1 LLDSQDG
8 LFSIRRQCELLSLNR
23 SSLYYQPVG
32 ESEEN
37 FGLMRLLDEQYTRTP
52 CYGVLKME
60 AYLRSLGYE
69 VNIKRVRRLLRKM
82 GLEAIYQKPNTS
94 KPNPEHKVYPYL
106 LRGLVIDRCDQ
117 VWSTDITYVRLASG
131 FVYLV
136 AVIDWHSRY
145 VLGWAL
151 STTLDADFC
160 IETVASLLEHRTCE
174 IFNTD
179 QGSQFTTPR
188 FTLPLL
194 DKGIRVSMDGRGR
207 ALDNI
212 FVERLWRTVKYE
224 YVYLQDIQT
233 VQEAWLGLRDFF
245 LFYNNERFHQSL
257 DYRTPAQIYLG
268 ERVDKQDKK
277 EKTSFY
283 QPASI
288 LIS

>member
-1 LLDSQDG
+1 
-8 LFSIRRQCELLSLNR
+8 
-23 SSLYYQPVG
+23 
-32 ESEEN
+32 
-37 FGLMRLLDEQYTRTP
+37 MRLLDEQYTRTP

-82 GLEAIYQKPNTS
+82 GLEAIYQKLNTS

-224 YVYLQDIQT
+224 YIYLQDIQT